1 MFSKLGDFIIQQ
13 NKVAT
18 LFDFNIGLE
27 VEMHRITQDGKFSRA
42 PYPKQLGNA
51 QFNPWIT
58 TDFLET
64 MSEVVTPQTTD
75 PKKALRYLA
84 SINGLLRTSLQASEL
99 LWPLSMPPALP
110 ADTSELT
117 LSKRGPQ
124 MEAYF
129 QTWIAKH
136 RFAQGTPCGVHINLS
151 LNDSLCELIKRHF
164 PNEMLIKNYA
174 YETLAQGFIS
184 YQWLL
189 TYLFGASPLAEKNYF
204 APTTKPPHPFRSI
217 RQSDLGFGT
226 KFSGDYSS
234 VAAYVERLDMGIA
247 TGQLIE
253 DHDFHGP
260 IRFKG
265 PKTLADLKR
274 VGAQYLELRMLD
286 LDPTSPQGIKL
297 DTLRFIILLAGY
309 FLLMPPLKK
318 SELERTLKQAEQFN
332 QAVAKEDPLDKCSY
346 QAEALDFFESLH
358 HFVTTLRL
366 NKSYDTLLERL
377 RQRILMPRSTPSAQM
392 LQYVQ
397 ADSLQT
403 YALKLARTYQK
414 QIVAIENFEMFDTR
428 TYTAAE
434 LSTALDALS

>member
-1 MFSKLGDFIIQQ
+1 M
-13 NKVAT
+13 
-18 LFDFNIGLE
+18 
-27 VEMHRITQDGKFSRA
+27 
-42 PYPKQLGNA
+42 
-51 QFNPWIT
+51 
-58 TDFLET
+58 
-64 MSEVVTPQTTD
+64 
-75 PKKALRYLA
+75 
-84 SINGLLRTSLQASEL
+84 
-99 LWPLSMPPALP
+99 
-110 ADTSELT
+110 
-117 LSKRGPQ
+117 
-124 MEAYF
+124 
-129 QTWIAKH
+129 
-136 RFAQGTPCGVHINLS
+136 
-151 LNDSLCELIKRHF
+151 
-164 PNEMLIKNYA
+164 
-174 YETLAQGFIS
+174 
-184 YQWLL
+184 
-189 TYLFGASPLAEKNYF
+189 
-204 APTTKPPHPFRSI
+204 
-217 RQSDLGFGT
+217 
-226 KFSGDYSS
+226 
-234 VAAYVERLDMGIA
+234 
-247 TGQLIE
+247 
-253 DHDFHGP
+253 
-260 IRFKG
+260 
-265 PKTLADLKR
+265 ADLKR